1 MISLHVITRPQGRG
15 APEQQMRA
23 QDRAKSPG
31 NTIHAR

>member
-1 MISLHVITRPQGRG
+1 MISLHVITRSQRRG

-23 QDRAKSPG
+23 LDRAESAG